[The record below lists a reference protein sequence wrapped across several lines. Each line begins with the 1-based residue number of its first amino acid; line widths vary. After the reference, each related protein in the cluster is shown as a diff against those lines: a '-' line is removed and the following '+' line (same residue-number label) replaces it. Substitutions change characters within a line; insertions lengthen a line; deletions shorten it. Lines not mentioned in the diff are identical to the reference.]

1 MVDAP
6 ELDTSVFI
14 RALKDCL
21 VETQG
26 GNAEDMVEALAGEV
40 LIARWADVKPLVLRG
55 DAELV

>member
-6 ELDTSVFI
+6 DLDTAVFI

-26 GNAEDMVEALAGEV
+26 GVAEEVVEALAGEV

-55 DAELV
+55 EAELV